1 MKIKF
6 FITTTIPATLGF
18 FKGNL
23 AYLNEVFEVYA
34 ISSQKDELNELGR
47 KEGIKTFFIP
57 MRRPI
62 SLFYDIVSLFRF
74 IKLFLVERPDIVH
87 GNTPKASLL
96 SMLSAKFSGVK
107 VRIYMCHG
115 LRYQGTTGIMRL
127 LLMKMEKITCAC
139 ATEVICVSKGVR
151 NILIED
157 GICAKN
163 KAVVIHHGSASGIDL
178 DYFKIDSSL
187 QNTDVREK
195 LGISLTDFVFIF
207 VGRIVKDKG
216 VNELI
221 SSFEKL
227 HSQINSVHLI
237 LVGSE
242 EKDLNPI
249 SKKNRETIETHL
261 NIHAV
266 GRQIDIRPY
275 LLSSDA
281 FVLPSYRE
289 GFGMVLL
296 EAGAMGLPCITT
308 NISGCNEIVIQGENG
323 EIIPPRDEKALYEKM
338 KDWVVHKD
346 KLAYMSSH
354 ARSFVEN
361 RFDKKTVWLKLLDE
375 YNRLLTS

>member
-1 MKIKF
+1 MKKKF

-96 SMLSAKFSGVK
+96 SMVSAKLSGVK

>member
-1 MKIKF
+1 MKKKF

>member
-1 MKIKF
+1 MKKKF

-96 SMLSAKFSGVK
+96 SMVSAKLSGVK

-127 LLMKMEKITCAC
+127 LLMKMEKITCTC

-227 HSQINSVHLI
+227 QSKINSVHLI
-237 LVGSE
+237 LLGSE
-242 EKDLNPI
+242 ERDLNPI
-249 SKKNRETIETHL
+249 SDKSRKTIKTHL
-261 NIHAV
+261 NIHAL
-266 GRQIDIRPY
+266 GKQSDIRPY

-281 FVLPSYRE
+281 LVLPSYRE

-308 NISGCNEIVIQGENG
+308 NISGCNEIVIHGENG
-323 EIIPPRDEKALYEKM
+323 EIIPPRDENALYEKM

-346 KLAYMSSH
+346 KLAYMSFH
-354 ARSFVEN
+354 ARSFAEN
-361 RFDKKTVWLKLLDE
+361 RFDRKTVWLKLLEE

>member
-1 MKIKF
+1 MKKKF

-127 LLMKMEKITCAC
+127 LLMKMEKITCTC

-157 GICAKN
+157 
-163 KAVVIHHGSASGIDL
+163 
-178 DYFKIDSSL
+178 
-187 QNTDVREK
+187 
-195 LGISLTDFVFIF
+195 
-207 VGRIVKDKG
+207 
-216 VNELI
+216 
-221 SSFEKL
+221 
-227 HSQINSVHLI
+227 
-237 LVGSE
+237 
-242 EKDLNPI
+242 
-249 SKKNRETIETHL
+249 
-261 NIHAV
+261 
-266 GRQIDIRPY
+266 
-275 LLSSDA
+275 
-281 FVLPSYRE
+281 
-289 GFGMVLL
+289 
-296 EAGAMGLPCITT
+296 
-308 NISGCNEIVIQGENG
+308 
-323 EIIPPRDEKALYEKM
+323 
-338 KDWVVHKD
+338 
-346 KLAYMSSH
+346 
-354 ARSFVEN
+354 
-361 RFDKKTVWLKLLDE
+361 
-375 YNRLLTS
+375 

>member
-1 MKIKF
+1 MKKKF

-87 GNTPKASLL
+87 GNTPKSSLL
-96 SMLSAKFSGVK
+96 SMVSAKLSGVK

-361 RFDKKTVWLKLLDE
+361 RFDKKTVWLKLMDE

>member
-1 MKIKF
+1 MKKKF

-96 SMLSAKFSGVK
+96 SMVSAKLSGVK

-323 EIIPPRDEKALYEKM
+323 EIIPPRDENALYEKM

-361 RFDKKTVWLKLLDE
+361 RFDKKTVWL
-375 YNRLLTS
+375 

>member
-1 MKIKF
+1 MKKKF

-96 SMLSAKFSGVK
+96 SMVSAKLSGVK

-151 NILIED
+151 DILIED

-187 QNTDVREK
+187 QNTDIREK

>member
-1 MKIKF
+1 MKKKF

-96 SMLSAKFSGVK
+96 SMVSAKLSGVK

-151 NILIED
+151 DILIED

-163 KAVVIHHGSASGIDL
+163 KVVVIHHGSASGIDL

-323 EIIPPRDEKALYEKM
+323 EIIPPRDENALYEKM

>member
-1 MKIKF
+1 MKKKF

-96 SMLSAKFSGVK
+96 SMVSAKLSGVK

-115 LRYQGTTGIMRL
+115 LRYQGTTGIIRL

>member
-1 MKIKF
+1 VKKKF

-96 SMLSAKFSGVK
+96 SMVSAKLSGVK

-127 LLMKMEKITCAC
+127 LLMKMEKIACTC

-308 NISGCNEIVIQGENG
+308 NISGCNEIVIHGENG
-323 EIIPPRDEKALYEKM
+323 EIIPPRDENALYEKM

>member
-1 MKIKF
+1 MKKKF

-96 SMLSAKFSGVK
+96 SMVSAKLSGVK

-308 NISGCNEIVIQGENG
+308 NISGCNEIVIHGENG
-323 EIIPPRDEKALYEKM
+323 EIIPPRDENALYEKM

>member
-1 MKIKF
+1 MKKKF

-96 SMLSAKFSGVK
+96 SMVSAKLSGVK

-151 NILIED
+151 DILIED

-308 NISGCNEIVIQGENG
+308 NISGCNEIVIHGENG
-323 EIIPPRDEKALYEKM
+323 EIIPPRDENALYEKM

>member
-1 MKIKF
+1 VKKKF

-96 SMLSAKFSGVK
+96 SMVSAKLSGVK

-127 LLMKMEKITCAC
+127 LLMKMEKITCKC

-242 EKDLNPI
+242 EKGLNPI

>member
-1 MKIKF
+1 MKKKF

-96 SMLSAKFSGVK
+96 SMVSAKLSGVK

-242 EKDLNPI
+242 EKDLNPK

-323 EIIPPRDEKALYEKM
+323 EIIPPRDENALYEKM

-346 KLAYMSSH
+346 KLAYMSFH

>member
-1 MKIKF
+1 MKKKF

-96 SMLSAKFSGVK
+96 SMVSAKLSGVK

-115 LRYQGTTGIMRL
+115 LRYQGTIGIMRL

-151 NILIED
+151 DILIED

-163 KAVVIHHGSASGIDL
+163 KVVVIHHGSASGIDL

-323 EIIPPRDEKALYEKM
+323 EIIPPRDENALYEKM

>member
-1 MKIKF
+1 MKKKF

-96 SMLSAKFSGVK
+96 SMVSAKLSGVK

-127 LLMKMEKITCAC
+127 LLMKMEKITCKC

-242 EKDLNPI
+242 EKGLNPI

>member
-1 MKIKF
+1 VKKKF

-96 SMLSAKFSGVK
+96 SMVSAKLSGVK

-151 NILIED
+151 DILIED

-308 NISGCNEIVIQGENG
+308 NISGCNEIVIHGENG
-323 EIIPPRDEKALYEKM
+323 EIIPPRDENALYEKM

>member
-1 MKIKF
+1 MKKKF

-96 SMLSAKFSGVK
+96 SMVSAKLSGVK

-361 RFDKKTVWLKLLDE
+361 RFDKKTVWLKLMDE

>member
-1 MKIKF
+1 VKKKF

-96 SMLSAKFSGVK
+96 SMVSAKLSGVK

-195 LGISLTDFVFIF
+195 LGISLTDFIFIF

-308 NISGCNEIVIQGENG
+308 NISGCNEIVIHGENG
-323 EIIPPRDEKALYEKM
+323 EIIPPRDENALYEKM

>member
-1 MKIKF
+1 VKKKF

-96 SMLSAKFSGVK
+96 SMVSAKLSGVK

-127 LLMKMEKITCAC
+127 LLMKMEKITCKC

-242 EKDLNPI
+242 EKGLNPI

-323 EIIPPRDEKALYEKM
+323 EIIPPRDENALYEKM

>member
-1 MKIKF
+1 MKKKF

-96 SMLSAKFSGVK
+96 SMVSAKLSGVK

-127 LLMKMEKITCAC
+127 LLMKMEKITCTY

-151 NILIED
+151 DIMIED
-157 GICAKN
+157 GICAKD

-178 DYFKIDSSL
+178 DKFKIDSSL
-187 QNTDVREK
+187 QNTDVRKK
-195 LGISLTDFVFIF
+195 LGISPTDFVFIF

-221 SSFEKL
+221 SSFVKL
-227 HSQINSVHLI
+227 HSQIHSVHLI
-237 LVGSE
+237 LVGTE
-242 EKDLNPI
+242 ERNLNPI
-249 SKKNRETIETHL
+249 SNESRITIETHL

-266 GRQIDIRPY
+266 GRQSDIRPY

-281 FVLPSYRE
+281 FVLPSFRE

-308 NISGCNEIVIQGENG
+308 NISGCNEIVIHGENG
-323 EIIPPRDEKALYEKM
+323 EIIPPRDENALFEKM
-338 KDWVVHKD
+338 KEWINNPEKVAKMANNSR
-346 KLAYMSSH
+346 KL
-354 ARSFVEN
+354 VED
-361 RFDKKTVWLKLLDE
+361 RFDQKIVWSALLME
-375 YNRLLTS
+375 YKRLLT